1 MTIRQLRDLL
11 ATMDP
16 DGEALVTLFHADG
29 SAERLRLR
37 MSPSRMAMRTSKSL
51 TRSLPP
57 DEASC
62 GPAGHQS
69 ARASRHI
76 HRSVEGASARVAGVI
91 DRPNLGQYA
100 GAGGACAVV
109 PQRLIGATVPHNR
122 DRRAAQGEPRMWY
135 AVKKRGRPCA

>member
-29 SAERLRLR
+29 SAETFAIEDVTVTHGDAHIEI
-37 MSPSRMAMRTSKSL
+37 S

>member
-11 ATMDP
+11 ATMNP

-29 SAERLRLR
+29 SAETFAIEDVTATHGEAHIEI
-37 MSPSRMAMRTSKSL
+37 SD

-69 ARASRHI
+69 ARASHRI
-76 HRSVEGASARVAGVI
+76 PRSV
-91 DRPNLGQYA
+91 A
-100 GAGGACAVV
+100 GA
-109 PQRLIGATVPHNR
+109 
-122 DRRAAQGEPRMWY
+122 
-135 AVKKRGRPCA
+135 